1 MKDSN
6 KRKINPNQ
14 LKAFINNAAA
24 DISDTSDISEGQIPI
39 ASDECVEEARDW
51 VNDGSRL

>member
-6 KRKINPNQ
+6 KWKINPIQ
-14 LKAFINNAAA
+14 FKAFISNAAT

-51 VNDGSRL
+51 VNNGSKL